1 VLGGLYGERI
11 APGRPGARA
20 AGARAFTVRTPG
32 GQALTLDSVDA
43 MARLQT
49 RAGGLFEF
57 SAGGSHL
64 RASGDLLIEA
74 PGRKLTIRAASV
86 AFEEG

>member
-1 VLGGLYGERI
+1 LHER
-11 APGRPGARA
+11 GAGT

-32 GQALTLDSVDA
+32 GQTLTLDSVSA
-43 MARLQT
+43 LARLQT
-49 RAGGLFEF
+49 SGGGLLEF
-57 SAGGSHL
+57 SPGASHL

-74 PGRKLTIRAASV
+74 PGRHLTIRAASV